1 MRKVLLRT
9 TGLVLAA
16 ACIFQSAAV
25 AKTDYKNV
33 YEYEYMDDVYRYDTG
48 AFLDGDEQDADA
60 SHVKYMDMLNKMGF
74 IPYTARSGDL
84 RYDEFVWS
92 AETLRGKNAAQSG
105 TDDRTVSMEEA
116 VDYMNDVL
124 GYKKIYP
131 NRSTEDI
138 AQSLDL
144 LKGLSYDAKK
154 KITAGEFAVLV
165 WNTLNSQYVKVKL
178 SSAEQE
184 FEISDNSFL
193 EDKFSIVKVKGF
205 VDAIYKKNLF
215 SKTQLRKDEVF
226 IDRASYYKGN
236 SGIEQYLGMRVLAY
250 VKQDDDEYTVLY
262 AERENSEDSITIDFK
277 NIDQLDNYI
286 YYSTKSGESKRI
298 PLKDI
303 KYIVHNWDITTDIS
317 ILDDYEDMDGTLT
330 ISKSEKNEKYDCLI
344 IKEYTYCTVASVN
357 THNEKITLGN
367 GVKLNGSSEIDM
379 SDNDVLIC
387 KKSRADFDWTQVATN
402 DIIKVMQNNDG
413 SFKEIN
419 VSSTKLTG
427 RVSDFDTEK
436 NKVTIDKRDY
446 YIASSYRNSSEAR
459 KIELNST
466 GTFYVSD
473 DKYIAGFK
481 PSSQYSYAYL
491 RKIWKDDETD
501 KVTAEIFT
509 ENGEWKTYT
518 LKDKITLDGKTGVSA
533 ENAVDTIRNNKMTNK
548 VIRYKAK
555 EGETVMDAGFS
566 VTTLGEISFIDTFID
581 NFEEKD
587 DEYRLL
593 SGYTGTV
600 TLGSSATWVK
610 ETQYSLMN
618 DAIVFRI
625 PSDTA
630 KTEQY
635 SVTTG
640 AAMGGGNTLAYVEMY
655 TPNDFLMCR
664 VGTAGT
670 PPAQIANENEYWM
683 YVKSVG
689 EGLDDEDEP
698 VYVLKGILVNHNSRK
713 KSQNSEKYQLTCSQ
727 TLKELI
733 DLSSKNWLKSGTL
746 LRVSF
751 DQFNALKAASVIFTD
766 NNCDE
771 FYDSVFNYYNSMCGY
786 VTAVDPTL
794 GTYGYMKVLTLQEE
808 YVLQPSGNIILID
821 TKNDDV
827 YISNLAEVKVGDKVY
842 VHYAANEARMCV
854 VFR

>member
-9 TGLVLAA
+9 TGLLLASV
-16 ACIFQSAAV
+16 CLLESAAM

-48 AFLDGDEQDADA
+48 AYLENGEQDADA
-60 SHVKYMDMLNKMGF
+60 AHIKYMDMLNKMGF
-74 IPYTARSGDL
+74 ISYSAKAGAL
-84 RYDEFVWS
+84 RYDEFTWS
-92 AETLRGKNAAQSG
+92 AETLRGRDVKEQG
-105 TDDRTVSMEEA
+105 TDERTVLMEEA
-116 VDYMNDVL
+116 VDYMNDIL

-131 NRSTEDI
+131 EQSVEET
-138 AQSLDL
+138 AQGLGL

-154 KITAGEFAVLV
+154 EITAGEFAVLV

-178 SSAEQE
+178 SGTAQE
-184 FEISDNSFL
+184 FEISNNSLL

-250 VKQDDDEYTVLY
+250 VKQDGDEYTVLY
-262 AERENSEDSITIDFK
+262 AERENSEDSVTVDFK
-277 NIDQLDNYI
+277 NIDQLDSYI
-286 YYSTKSGESKRI
+286 YYTTKSGEEKRI

-303 KYIVHNWDITTDIS
+303 KYIVRNWDVTTDIS
-317 ILDDYEDMDGTLT
+317 ILDNYKNMDGTLT
-330 ISKSEKNEKYDCLI
+330 VSKSKKNEKYDCLI
-344 IKEYTYCTVASVN
+344 IKEYMYCTVASAN
-357 THNEKITLGN
+357 AHSKKITLGN
-367 GVKLNGSSEIDM
+367 GIKLNGSSEINM
-379 SDNDVLIC
+379 SEDDVLIC
-387 KKSRADFDWTQVATN
+387 KKNGADFDWTQIVTN
-402 DIIKVMQNNDG
+402 DTIKFMQNSDG
-413 SFKEIN
+413 SFKEIS

-446 YIASSYRNSSEAR
+446 YIASSYRNSSESR

-473 DKYIAGFK
+473 DRYIAGFK

-533 ENAVDTIRNNKMTNK
+533 ENAVDTIRNNKMTDK

-600 TLGSSATWVK
+600 TLGSNAKWFK

-640 AAMGGGNTLAYVEMY
+640 SAMGGGNTLAYVEMY

-670 PPAQIANENEYWM
+670 PPSQIANENEYWM

-698 VYVLKGILVNHNSRK
+698 VYVLKGILVNQESKK
-713 KSQNSEKYQLTCSQ
+713 KSQNNEKYQLTCSQ

-733 DLSSKNWLKSGTL
+733 DLSSKNWLKPGTL

-794 GTYGYMKVLTLQEE
+794 GTYGYMKVLTLNEE
-808 YVLQPSGNIILID
+808 YVLQAEGNIIMID
-821 TKNDDV
+821 TQNDDV
-827 YISNLAEVKVGDKVY
+827 YISNLAEVRVGDKMY
-842 VHYAANEARMCV
+842 VHYAANGARMCV